1 MLSARMLSVTVR
13 YFARLRELRGVASE
27 ELSVAVDSTASGLYE
42 QLFPASGGEGIRVG
56 FAVNKSM
63 VSGDTQ
69 ISDGDEVAFIPPVGG
84 G

>member
-27 ELSVAVDSTASGLYE
+27 KVPIGVDTTAAELYE
-42 QLFPASGGEGIRVG
+42 KLFPAELGERISVG

-63 VSGDTQ
+63 VSGSTLL
-69 ISDGDEVAFIPPVGG
+69 SGGDEVAFIPPVGG